1 MSKRIYFA
9 TGTAWDVP
17 DDTDLRALVDG
28 IKWAMEERKVLEY
41 QVQWGP
47 ENAQTLLINGA
58 QMAFVAVGGAGDR
71 SR

>member
-9 TGTAWDVP
+9 TGAAWDVP

-41 QVQWGP
+41 EVQWGP
-47 ENAQTLLINGA
+47 DNAQTLLINGA
-58 QMAFVAVGGAGDR
+58 QMAFVAVGDPGDR
-71 SR
+71 SG